1 MKNFILNFLNDLKR
15 NYKTLILAFLL
26 SFTLWIVVSIQVFPT
41 IEKEVNNVSVEAHL
55 TDYMVRNNLQIV
67 NDVNQ
72 TVNIKI
78 QGKRYDISRLDT
90 QDFYASVDLS
100 EVTSAGKYNV
110 ALEVF
115 AKTNED
121 YTLLEV
127 EPKTLSLE
135 IDKIIT
141 KEFPITGT
149 APDISLPEGFYADD
163 VTTSPETIS
172 VTGSASMLEK
182 IERIEAKS
190 TFHGEIMESTQ
201 TNSEIIIYGSNGTK
215 IVSDKLKLSTELVT
229 VNIPIFKQKELPLKV
244 TINYPAGFDADSL
257 KYEIRPEMITV
268 AAPNNTIDNQSQLD
282 IGTINLSD
290 ITPNNNTY
298 LPIVLPE
305 GYKNLSGNNS
315 ATITWKT
322 ENYGLLD
329 YTVTSENIEI
339 KGVPDNYT
347 VSLTT
352 TALNVTVTGPSD
364 LITGFS
370 KGDITATVN
379 LMGVTLRPG
388 TQDVTATVSIKGTGQ
403 KCWVTGDYKVTI
415 YAVQKDEGAY

>member
-172 VTGSASMLEK
+172 VTGSAAMLEK

-364 LITGFS
+364 LITGFA